1 MARTHFAVAAMLLSF
16 SSVSA
21 SSQTLVGY
29 GADTCAG
36 WIEAHRSGNA
46 PDKIA
51 LDSWAFGYLDGLAK
65 YIDSEKQLK
74 NLPAADILK
83 GLDRPSVVALTSQF
97 CQANPAQ
104 TLDNALAAMT
114 AQLAI
119 DDSRVSGVNRAASSA
134 SGPAPLGTNNSG
146 APITS
151 LNPSVGNTPTATNTP
166 GVNNV
171 PGGLNPNGTPNNP
184 AAATSGLNS
193 QGTPTNPALRPSVVR
208 PTAPG
213 NGTSGVAR

>member
-16 SSVSA
+16 SSASA
-21 SSQTLVGY
+21 WSQTLVGY
-29 GADTCAG
+29 GSDTCAV
-36 WIEAHRSGNA
+36 WIEAHRSSNVA
-46 PDKIA
+46 DKVA

-74 NLPAADILK
+74 NLGTADILK
-83 GLDRPSVVALTSQF
+83 GLDRAAIVKLADQF

-104 TLDNALAAMT
+104 TLDNVLAAMT

-119 DDSRVSGVNRAASSA
+119 DDSRKGGVI
-134 SGPAPLGTNNSG
+134 GTG
-146 APITS
+146 MA
-151 LNPSVGNTPTATNTP
+151 NTPTATNTP

-171 PGGLNPNGTPNNP
+171 PGGLNPNGTPVDP
-184 AAATSGLNS
+184 VAATNGLNP
-193 QGTPTNPALRPSVVR
+193 QGIPTNPALRPSVAR